1 MMDKSD
7 VITEID
13 DTLDIKC
20 CTIDSLES
28 CNQHLIPYNFRIL
41 SWNIRSQSKN
51 FLSFMSIMKRL
62 DTSFDALILSECW
75 LTENTLINQ
84 LPGYN
89 MFHTK
94 KIINKSGG
102 VIIYVKNSWS
112 ANAHEP
118 IFDDA
123 NCLVV
128 NVGNWLDIVGIY
140 RSPSFQI
147 TDNFICSLDNTLD
160 KIKDKK
166 SVIVTG
172 DINIDILDD
181 DAAVASYQ
189 RLMAEQGLLPA
200 ITIPTRGLKC
210 LDHAFVKTRGPVTGL
225 VCNSSITDHDLVIVG
240 INTVSNNIKVRSR
253 TILKTDHESV
263 LRDLGSTDWS
273 QVTNTQNVD

>member
-94 KIINKSGG
+94 KNNKQ
-102 VIIYVKNSWS
+102 KW
-112 ANAHEP
+112 
-118 IFDDA
+118 
-123 NCLVV
+123 
-128 NVGNWLDIVGIY
+128 
-140 RSPSFQI
+140 RSY
-147 TDNFICSLDNTLD
+147 NLC
-160 KIKDKK
+160 
-166 SVIVTG
+166 
-172 DINIDILDD
+172 
-181 DAAVASYQ
+181 
-189 RLMAEQGLLPA
+189 
-200 ITIPTRGLKC
+200 
-210 LDHAFVKTRGPVTGL
+210 
-225 VCNSSITDHDLVIVG
+225 
-240 INTVSNNIKVRSR
+240 
-253 TILKTDHESV
+253 
-263 LRDLGSTDWS
+263 
-273 QVTNTQNVD
+273 